1 MRVLPPRAPGPV
13 RQRPA
18 TSRRTAPRGKALSAA
33 LALTLVTAACGT
45 ADAADPDGSTF
56 TLGYFPNLTHA
67 PALVGVQGGTLDAAL
82 GEHVDLETQT
92 FNSGPDAINAIFS
105 GEIDAAFLGPNPAV
119 NGWHQS
125 EGEALHIVS
134 GGATQ
139 GTGLVVR
146 DDIETVDDLPG
157 STLATPQLGGTQDV
171 ALRWFAEERGWDVD
185 TAGGGAI
192 SVMPREN
199 PETLDAYRNGDI
211 DGAWLPEPHLSMLL
225 EEDDSHLLVH
235 EPDLWPETDGQYVTT
250 NLVVGSEYLRQ
261 YPDTVQ
267 DFLRGHVETVDGIN
281 DDPERARQTANDHLD
296 DISGGRLDD
305 EQADAAI
312 DNITFTVDPAG
323 PSLETGAERAAE
335 IDLLE
340 PVDLNGI
347 YALDPLNDVL
357 AEEGREPVAGL
368 EG

>member
-1 MRVLPPRAPGPV
+1 MR
-13 RQRPA
+13 
-18 TSRRTAPRGKALSAA
+18 RRNTVPSAISAA
-33 LALTLVTAACGT
+33 LALALTATACGSEG
-45 ADAADPDGSTF
+45 PGGGEGELR
-56 TLGYFPNLTHA
+56 LGYFPNLTHA
-67 PALVGVQGGTLDAAL
+67 PALVGVEDGTLDEEL
-82 GEHVDLETQT
+82 GEDVDLETQI
-92 FNSGPDAINAIFS
+92 FNSGPDAINALFS

-125 EGEALHIVS
+125 EGQALHIIS
-134 GGATQ
+134 GAATQ
-139 GTGLVVR
+139 GTGMVVR
-146 DDIETVDDLPG
+146 EDIETVDDLAG

-171 ALRWFAEERGWDVD
+171 ALRWFAEEQGWDVD

-211 DGAWLPEPHLSMLL
+211 DGAWLPEPHLSTLL
-225 EEDDSHLLVH
+225 KEDDSHLLVH

-250 NLVVGSEYLRQ
+250 NLAVGSEYLRQ
-261 YPDTVQ
+261 YPDNVQ
-267 DFLRGHVETVDGIN
+267 DLLRGHVETVDGIN
-281 DDPERARQTANDHLD
+281 ADPERAGAITNTHLD
-296 DISGGRLDD
+296 RISGGRLDGELVD
-305 EQADAAI
+305 EAI
-312 DNITFTVDPAG
+312 DNITFTVDPAA
-323 PSLETGAERAAE
+323 PSLSAGAERAAA

-357 AEEGREPVAGL
+357 AEKDREPVDGL